1 MTGNRWPWPVDAS
14 AKLRATLDAASPLDE
29 EAADAVREAMREAG
43 AEAGAAEM
51 QAPVQ
56 APVQAHPGWV
66 QVAAFVA
73 ASGRREA
80 LAAIGVSTEPGDLA
94 EAELGTLHRS
104 GVTVRD
110 GGWVRNDDPGV
121 HAWAR
126 ELDESVAQLW
136 DQARTAARIA
146 ARIAAGE
153 AQAEQARRTG

>member
-14 AKLRATLDAASPLDE
+14 AKLRATLDAAPPLLDE
-29 EAADAVREAMREAG
+29 QAADAVREAMREAG

-80 LAAIGVSTEPGDLA
+80 LAAIGVNVEPGDLA

-136 DQARTAARIA
+136 DQARTAARSA
-146 ARIAAGE
+146 ELE
-153 AQAEQARRTG
+153 AQAERARRTG